1 MLLWVAHP
9 LQMWSNKFCSAV
21 IVRMRTAFFEI
32 VYRMYLFRLLSAKLH
47 AHFLFFSSLSS
58 ELKLHLAHMQK
69 HLIRTFA
76 EYIYIWIA
84 ERLDRRREKTLK
96 RTREKITNAQKKNSK
111 WENKLIAELFK
122 HELFGVLSCGVF
134 SEFCF
139 VALFSSISSRGNRLK
154 KWKRVG
160 KYRAK

>member
-1 MLLWVAHP
+1 
-9 LQMWSNKFCSAV
+9 
-21 IVRMRTAFFEI
+21 
-32 VYRMYLFRLLSAKLH
+32 
-47 AHFLFFSSLSS
+47 
-58 ELKLHLAHMQK
+58 MQK